1 MRITVLAVGKI
12 KENYFNM
19 ALEEYKKRLT
29 RYCKIEILEVAD
41 EKTPED
47 ASKAQEEQIKRKE
60 GERIQKLMKENAYT
74 IALAIEGKEF
84 DSISFARKIKQLGV
98 DGKSHIQF
106 LIGGSLGL
114 DFNLIKQA
122 DMAISFSKMTFPHQL
137 MRVIL
142 LEQLYRNY
150 RIQSNEPYHK

>member
-1 MRITVLAVGKI
+1 MRITILAVGKI

-84 DSISFARKIKQLGV
+84 DSISFARKIEQLGV

>member
-84 DSISFARKIKQLGV
+84 DSISFSRKIEQLGV